1 MGLPQGYATIVGER
15 GIRLSGGERQRIGI
29 ARALYNDP
37 EVLVMDEA
45 TSALDGI
52 TENAIISALDNLS
65 HKKTMIIVAHRLT
78 TVQHSDVIYF
88 LEAGKILESGAYH
101 ELIARN
107 TKFELMTK
115 MNQLSRTK
123 EAING

>member
-1 MGLPQGYATIVGER
+1 
-15 GIRLSGGERQRIGI
+15 
-29 ARALYNDP
+29 
-37 EVLVMDEA
+37 
-45 TSALDGI
+45 
-52 TENAIISALDNLS
+52 ENAIISALDNLS